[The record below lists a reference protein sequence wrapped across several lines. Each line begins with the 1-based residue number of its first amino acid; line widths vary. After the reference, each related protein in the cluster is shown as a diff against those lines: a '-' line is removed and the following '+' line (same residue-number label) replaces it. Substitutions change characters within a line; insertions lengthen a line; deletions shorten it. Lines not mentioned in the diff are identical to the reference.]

1 MDQHVISEWLLKAFS
16 AEAARGR
23 VLATYDKATGEYG
36 LAIPS
41 KFMVEV
47 DAHPVDVEAGFGK
60 IESAAAL
67 ASTRLVRRVEALP
80 PGLYSI
86 TEEDNLTAAEDL
98 QEVGQHGQMRLLLAD
113 RQVASPPRVDREA
126 LGRFAA
132 LMYQRSPAIEAARSE
147 VGEYYGRGV
156 REVSQTLPPAMRSD
170 LKLLADEA
178 RARTL
183 ASAHSL
189 GPGLGSATW
198 FVVRAGEGESF
209 VLSDCPIAATV
220 SLGHDDGWR
229 PILSSSSFALAMPLS
244 PKVALLIAP
253 QRLLPIS
260 AVERMSEFV
269 PAINRLLWRWA
280 GKYVLAPR
288 QADLEGALGDADEA
302 TRRAAVAVETD
313 LARAYRSGIHDMTRI
328 FAEVIWWHRWEDCRR
343 VLGLP
348 IAREDR
354 DLIFGPPH
362 Q

>member
-16 AEAARGR
+16 AEAPRGR
-23 VLATYDKATGEYG
+23 VLATYNKATGEYG
-36 LAIPS
+36 QAIPS

-47 DAHPVDVEAGFGK
+47 DAHPTDVEAGFGK

-80 PGLYSI
+80 PGLYSV
-86 TEEDNLTAAEDL
+86 TEEDNLTAAEVL

-113 RQVASPPRVDREA
+113 RQVSSPPQVDREA

-132 LMYQRSPAIEAARSE
+132 LMYQRSPAIEAARAE
-147 VGEYYGRGV
+147 VGEHYGRGV
-156 REVSQTLPPAMRSD
+156 RAVAQTLPSPMRSD
-170 LKLLADEA
+170 LNWLADEA
-178 RARTL
+178 RARIL
-183 ASAHSL
+183 DSALSL

-198 FVVRAGEGESF
+198 FVVRACEEESF
-209 VLSDCPIAATV
+209 VLGDCPIAATV
-220 SLGHDDGWR
+220 SLGHDDVWR

-244 PKVALLIAP
+244 PRVALLMAP
-253 QRLLPIS
+253 QRLLPLS
-260 AVERMSEFV
+260 GVQQVSDFV
-269 PAINRLLWRWA
+269 PSINRLLWRWA
-280 GKYVLAPR
+280 GQYVLAPR

-302 TRRAAVAVETD
+302 TRRAAVTVETD
-313 LARAYRSGIHDMTRI
+313 PSGAYRSGIHDMTRI
-328 FAEVIWWHRWEDCRR
+328 FAEVIWWHRWDGCRR

-354 DLIFGPPH
+354 DLVLGPPH